1 MIERRC
7 RAHLG
12 DGFLFEVTL
21 HVCVG
26 RLLLRSA
33 AGRPRLKQRRVSAVF
48 VCGFEQALANFMIRD
63 LPCQTFGPVGLKPI
77 VPDLRHRSPQC
88 PSRWRRISVKRAR
101 Q

>member
-12 DGFLFEVTL
+12 DGFLFERTL
-21 HVCVG
+21 RVG
-26 RLLLRSA
+26 VRWFLPRST
-33 AGRPRLKQRRVSAVF
+33 AGRSRLKQGRVSGVF
-48 VCGFEQALANFMIRD
+48 VGGLEQALADFVIRD
-63 LPCQTFGPVGLKPI
+63 LLRQAFGAVGLKPI